1 MCLCGKINLN
11 CTNDIFIRA
20 HDTNKWDE
28 LSWGKCLSEKLV
40 RFMEI
45 EIRLL
50 EGCLEGFK
58 QPSTHRKVGNT
69 AEYIIVTVMKLT
81 SFPWDDNLSSS

>member
-1 MCLCGKINLN
+1 
-11 CTNDIFIRA
+11 
-20 HDTNKWDE
+20 
-28 LSWGKCLSEKLV
+28 
-40 RFMEI
+40 MEI
-45 EIRLL
+45 EIRLS

-58 QPSTHRKVGNT
+58 QPSTHRKVGIT